1 MSRFYYVYVIRSAV
15 DGHNYVGLAHDLRS
29 RLDEH
34 QRGRVR
40 STRNRR
46 PLELIYYEACRDLHD
61 AATRE
66 KYLKTAW
73 GKRYIK
79 SRLRSHLAAVV
90 AVNRSISHGERE
102 VHPVRSSSD

>member
-1 MSRFYYVYVIRSAV
+1 MGRFCYVYVLRSAV
-15 DGHNYVGLAHDLRS
+15 DSHNYVGLAHDLRS
-29 RLDEH
+29 RIDEH
-34 QRGRVR
+34 QRGRVP

-61 AATRE
+61 AAVRE

-79 SRLRSHLAAVV
+79 ARLRTHLAAGTD
-90 AVNRSISHGERE
+90 VNGSISQGGGSPRE
-102 VHPVRSSSD
+102 IVTR